1 MNRIVHRDNSRELT
15 GFWFEVPALFVP
27 SSEVKVNHARTNFRR
42 VTQSRKNARF
52 VSSNNMI
59 RIRYKVYG
67 IAAVHAR
74 TYILI

>member
-1 MNRIVHRDNSRELT
+1 MNRIVHHDNSRELT

-52 VSSNNMI
+52 VSSNNILYINIYIYMI
-59 RIRYKVYG
+59 YD
-67 IAAVHAR
+67 AR
-74 TYILI
+74 NNNL

>member
-42 VTQSRKNARF
+42 VTQSGKNARF
-52 VSSNNMI
+52 VSSNNI
-59 RIRYKVYG
+59 INK
-67 IAAVHAR
+67 
-74 TYILI
+74 

>member
-42 VTQSRKNARF
+42 VTQSRKML
-52 VSSNNMI
+52 VSF
-59 RIRYKVYG
+59 R
-67 IAAVHAR
+67 
-74 TYILI
+74 LII